1 MKINEFIPIN
11 TVNALNFEKSDK
23 IASEDKG
30 FSNMLKDKLDE
41 VNNIQLQN
49 EINNKKFIDG
59 EDIDMHKV
67 MIGASEAK
75 ISLQYA
81 IEIRNKLVDAYTELN
96 RMQL

>member
-1 MKINEFIPIN
+1 MKINEFIPVN
-11 TVNALNFEKSDK
+11 TIKALNSEKSNK
-23 IASEDKG
+23 TINEDQG
-30 FSNMLKDKLDE
+30 FSNVLKEKLDE
-41 VNNIQLQN
+41 VNNLQLQN

-59 EDIDMHKV
+59 EDIDIHQV

-81 IEIRNKLVDAYTELN
+81 IEIRNKLVEAYTELN

>member
-1 MKINEFIPIN
+1 MKINEFIPVN
-11 TVNALNFEKSDK
+11 TIKALNFEQSNKT
-23 IASEDKG
+23 INEDQG
-30 FSNMLKDKLDE
+30 FSNVLKEKLDE
-41 VNNIQLQN
+41 VNNFQVQN

-59 EDIDMHKV
+59 EDISIHQV

>member
-1 MKINEFIPIN
+1 MKINEFIPVN
-11 TVNALNFEKSDK
+11 TIEALNFEKSDK
-23 IASEDKG
+23 ITNEEKG
-30 FSNMLKDKLDE
+30 FSNILKEKLDE
-41 VNNIQLQN
+41 VNNLQVQN

-59 EDIDMHKV
+59 EDMDIHKV